1 MLAIFLPFLDLIWEN
16 TSILACALVNLAL
29 VPGPLTLGLEFVT
42 ARAELGDGLLSEQL
56 LECPFLNI
64 LLLVLLKL
72 SDELDG
78 TLEDRALIL
87 LTARHNLGQLV
98 DALVD
103 GLTSTSFDYVV
114 LVGISRNE
122 KQYLPSLWL
131 SLRTLCHSS
140 EPTGGL

>member
-1 MLAIFLPFLDLIWEN
+1 
-16 TSILACALVNLAL
+16 
-29 VPGPLTLGLEFVT
+29 
-42 ARAELGDGLLSEQL
+42 
-56 LECPFLNI
+56 
-64 LLLVLLKL
+64 L

-103 GLTSTSFDYVV
+103 GLTSTSLNYVV